1 VKNYS
6 TSSDD
11 ASALPPGSG
20 SATTVRPLG
29 GFARQLLGGAALA
42 ALLVT
47 GSVAAR
53 ADESNAELAA
63 EIHALK
69 AQLSRLEGRVEKQR
83 VVIHQV
89 QVKAN
94 TFQANAAAPYEPAGP
109 WDKKFHLNGITMT
122 PGGFFAM
129 EGVYRSRDQGAD
141 FNAPFGTTPLAYN
154 NPLSHLNE
162 IRGTARQSRVSMLI
176 QGNYNP
182 DVLISGYGELDFLG
196 AGNTANS
203 NESNSYQPRI
213 RHMYAT
219 IDWLGEGFH
228 LLAGQ
233 TWSLV
238 TLNGKGITPRNEV
251 VPLTIDAQ
259 YVVGFNWTRTPQFRL
274 VKNFGDQF
282 WLAASA
288 EMPQTAGITGCSGTT
303 VGASASVGTFAV
315 PGAGTAVC
323 NQTSIGG
330 GLLNQ
335 VTTYSINH
343 VPDFVVKAAWE
354 PTFFDRSVHIEGFG
368 LYTDLYDG
376 VEPLTTLA
384 PAGTFVKHDTSGW
397 GAGGSIAVAAIP
409 HWVDLQ
415 GTAMIGRG
423 IGRYGSSG
431 LNNAT
436 FNPDGSLY
444 ALPELSFMGGAVVHA
459 TPTLD
464 LYTYGGQERIL
475 SSGVS
480 SSSTGVLFGYSP
492 LSLNNSGCYTI
503 GGTCTGNTKDVWEV
517 TAGLWDKVYQGAFG
531 SIKVGVQY
539 EYIQRELFPT
549 TAGSVEVPSYSTP
562 RFNENAAYVSF
573 RYYPFDPP
581 PPPPPV
587 IAKY

>member
-1 VKNYS
+1 MKNYS

-20 SATTVRPLG
+20 PARTVRPLG

-47 GSVAAR
+47 GSVAAQ

-63 EIHALK
+63 EIHELK
-69 AQLSRLEGRVEKQR
+69 AQLRHLEGRVEKQR

-141 FNAPFGTTPLAYN
+141 FNTPFGGIPEYNSPLA
-154 NPLSHLNE
+154 HLNE
-162 IRGTARQSRVSMLI
+162 LRGTARQSRVSMLI

-238 TLNGKGITPRNEV
+238 TLNSKGITPRNEIT
-251 VPLTIDAQ
+251 PLTIDAQ
-259 YVVGFNWTRTPQFRL
+259 YVVGFNWTRTPQFRIT
-274 VKNFGDQF
+274 KNFGDQF

-303 VGASASVGTFAV
+303 VGGSATVGTATI

-335 VTTYSINH
+335 VTTYSFNH
-343 VPDFVVKAAWE
+343 IPDFVVKAAWE

-376 VEPLTTLA
+376 VEPLAGLA

-397 GAGGSIAVAAIP
+397 GGGGSITVGLLP
-409 HWVDLQ
+409 HWVDVQ
-415 GTAMIGRG
+415 GTALIGRG
-423 IGRYGSSG
+423 IGRYGSGG

-475 SSGVS
+475 SRGVS
-480 SSSTGVLFGYSP
+480 VASTGALFGYSP
-492 LSLNNSGCYTI
+492 LSLSNAGCYTV
-503 GGTCTGNTKDVWEV
+503 GGTCTGNTRDVWEV
-517 TAGLWDKVYQGAFG
+517 TGGLWDKIYQGAFG

-539 EYIQRELFPT
+539 EYIERELFST
-549 TAGSVEVPSYSTP
+549 TAGSASVPSLSTP
-562 RFNENAAYVSF
+562 RFNEQAAYVSF